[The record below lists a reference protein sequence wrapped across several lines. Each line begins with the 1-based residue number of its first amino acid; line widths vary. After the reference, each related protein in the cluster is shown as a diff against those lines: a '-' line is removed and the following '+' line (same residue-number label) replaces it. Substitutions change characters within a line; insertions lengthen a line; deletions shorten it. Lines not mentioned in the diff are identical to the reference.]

1 MGETDCSAF
10 VGARRLVGWGDVD
23 PTGIAYYPRFFEWM
37 DVASHA
43 LAREMGIHPDEMIP
57 PSRRGFPIV
66 SARAE
71 FVHPARYGDEV
82 EVRTR
87 VTRISDR
94 SFSLRHEIYR
104 LGEPAV
110 LLARG
115 DEDHVHIAGHVSDPI
130 KARPLTD
137 AMRSVLQRYL
147 AVESA

>member
-1 MGETDCSAF
+1 MVDTGQRTF

-43 LAREMGIHPDEMIP
+43 LAREMGIEPEEMIP
-57 PSRRGFPIV
+57 PGRRGFPIV
-66 SARAE
+66 AVRAE

-87 VTRISDR
+87 VLRISQR

-104 LGEPAV
+104 LGDPEV

-115 DEDHVHIAGHVSDPI
+115 EEDHVHIAGHVSDPI
-130 KARPLTD
+130 KAKALTEP
-137 AMRSVLQRYL
+137 MRSVLERYL
-147 AVESA
+147 APGTP